1 VKIDLAMNNFLKS
14 EIEYLVIQLKE
25 MEVENIQIKYN
36 VQTQENK
43 VERITKEVWKIEYD
57 VLEAQKKIDE
67 IQIDVKWVS
76 NA

>member
-43 VERITKEVWKIEYD
+43 VERITKEV
-57 VLEAQKKIDE
+57 
-67 IQIDVKWVS
+67 
-76 NA
+76 